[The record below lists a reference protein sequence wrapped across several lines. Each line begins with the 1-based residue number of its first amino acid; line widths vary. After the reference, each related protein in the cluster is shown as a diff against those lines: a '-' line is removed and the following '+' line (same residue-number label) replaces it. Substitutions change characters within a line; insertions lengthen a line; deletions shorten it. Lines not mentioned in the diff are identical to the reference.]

1 MITMVMVILMLL
13 GLIIIYA
20 VSPAL
25 VERINTGT
33 AGDLDHNH
41 FMYKQVIYLLFGVV
55 AFAITAY
62 TPLDF
67 WRKYKEKILIGA
79 FGASALLV
87 ILPSSLTIDVN
98 GAVRWLNLG
107 FVSFQPAELLKFA
120 LVIFMAGFLA
130 QRIAQGKVDSREDTF
145 VPLLAVLGGIGLLVV
160 VLQKDMGTMFAIL
173 AIFMSILFM
182 SGAKNKNVAYIFSG
196 ILGVAVLL
204 IVTFPH
210 RVARILTFLNPN
222 GDPNGAGYHI
232 NQALIAVGSGGFTG
246 KGLGQ
251 SVQAFGYLPEAA
263 NDSIFAIL
271 AEKFGFLGTLIVILL
286 FGFLFVRI
294 LQVMQ
299 KAPTDYMRLVVAGVF
314 GWLVV
319 QSMVNIGAMLS
330 ILPLTGVTL
339 PFLSFGG
346 TSLLF
351 IMASLGLVL
360 NVSRYTVHTSVD
372 KEPKNADHGGRRR
385 VGGSR
390 NPGYSRS

>member
-25 VERINTGT
+25 VERINNGT

-173 AIFMSILFM
+173 AIFMAILFM
-182 SGAKNKNVAYIFSG
+182 SGAKSKNIAYIFSG